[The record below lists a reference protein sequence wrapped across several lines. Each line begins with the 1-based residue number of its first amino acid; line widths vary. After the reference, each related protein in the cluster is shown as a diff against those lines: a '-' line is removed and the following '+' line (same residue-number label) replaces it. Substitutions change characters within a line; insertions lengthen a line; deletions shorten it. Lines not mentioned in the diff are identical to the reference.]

1 MIIIYL
7 QLQII
12 NKINLTKLIFV
23 NNVKKQGVKS

>member
-12 NKINLTKLIFV
+12 NKTNLAKLIFV